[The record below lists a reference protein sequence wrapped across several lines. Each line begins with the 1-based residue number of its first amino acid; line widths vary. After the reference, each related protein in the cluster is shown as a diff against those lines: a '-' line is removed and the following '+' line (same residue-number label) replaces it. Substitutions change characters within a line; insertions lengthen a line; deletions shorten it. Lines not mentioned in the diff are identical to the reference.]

1 MACMYSVS
9 LRIINGDMLLLMIDY
24 HVIKEDM
31 ENQNLSTV
39 DAVLKTNSGFLLL
52 KKLMLRF
59 IVVMKHLSLVL
70 LMMVSPI

>member
-1 MACMYSVS
+1 MYSVS
-9 LRIINGDMLLLMIDY
+9 LRIIDGDMSLLMTDY
-24 HVIKEDM
+24 HVIKEVM
-31 ENQNLSTV
+31 ENQYLYTV

-70 LMMVSPI
+70 LMMVLLI